1 MPFINWT
8 MFTPC
13 KHHFMFTVFIVT
25 VVFCYANTTV
35 MSDDVNECLL
45 ILMQQLLMFINL
57 HLFGLIEH
65 RQ

>member
-13 KHHFMFTVFIVT
+13 KHHFTFTVFIAN

-45 ILMQQLLMFINL
+45 ILIRQQLMFINL
-57 HLFGLIEH
+57 HLFGLSEH